1 MAKQQ
6 DDHSVAFVVGA
17 LIGGTVG
24 AIYGLLKA
32 PRPGVETRFDLT
44 ERWHD
49 VEELAAEELVNIE
62 TEVRDRLA
70 SEWTPGTTARV

>member
-1 MAKQQ
+1 M
-6 DDHSVAFVVGA
+6 
-17 LIGGTVG
+17 
-24 AIYGLLKA
+24 KA
-32 PRPGVETRFDLT
+32 PRPGAETRFDLG

-70 SEWTPGTTARV
+70 SEWTPGTARA

>member
-1 MAKQQ
+1 MAKER
-6 DDHSVAFVVGA
+6 HSTAF
-17 LIGGTVG
+17 LVG
-24 AIYGLLKA
+24 AILGGAVGAVLGLMKA
-32 PRPGVETRFDLT
+32 PRPGAETRFDLT

-70 SEWTPGTTARV
+70 SEWTPGTVRV

>member
-1 MAKQQ
+1 MAKQR
-6 DDHSVAFVVGA
+6 HNAAFVVGA
-17 LIGGTVG
+17 ILGGAVG
-24 AIYGLLKA
+24 AVLGLLKA
-32 PRPGVETRFDLT
+32 PRPGAETRFDLS

-70 SEWTPGTTARV
+70 SEWTPGAARV

>member
-1 MAKQQ
+1 MAKEE
-6 DDHSVAFVVGA
+6 HSTAF
-17 LIGGTVG
+17 LVG
-24 AIYGLLKA
+24 AILGGAVGAVLGLMKA
-32 PRPGVETRFDLT
+32 QRPGAETRFDLS

-70 SEWTPGTTARV
+70 SEWTPGAARA

>member
-1 MAKQQ
+1 MAKER
-6 DDHSVAFVVGA
+6 HNTAFVFGAILGGAVGA
-17 LIGGTVG
+17 VL
-24 AIYGLLKA
+24 GLMKA
-32 PRPGVETRFDLT
+32 PRPGAETRFDLS

-70 SEWTPGTTARV
+70 SEWTPGTARV

>member
-6 DDHSVAFVVGA
+6 QDHSVAFVVGA
-17 LIGGTVG
+17 ILGG
-24 AIYGLLKA
+24 AIGAVFGLMKA
-32 PRPGVETRFDLT
+32 PRPGAETRFDLK

-49 VEELAAEELVNIE
+49 VEELAAEEFVNIE

-70 SEWTPGTTARV
+70 SEWTPGTARV